1 LRQIHPIIQVEI
13 IVISAY
19 YIKKYMNTF
28 KDFHTVEDLKFD
40 VKKLQDSLK
49 NVLQMKDYDTANGIK
64 NFAAICLNQIPGKP
78 ESTKGNYARGVY
90 WTKPDH
96 TGEEKI
102 RDQNLDETQYT
113 EFVKDFQNTYF
124 KEVYDKLSSKFKL
137 GRVRIL
143 LKEPR
148 STLSW
153 HRDPEP
159 RLHIPIITN
168 PGCIMVIENVAKHL
182 PANGSVYITNNVKYH
197 NAFNGGEENRVHL
210 VACLPDYK
218 FN

>member
-1 LRQIHPIIQVEI
+1 MSLDNKNII
-13 IVISAY
+13 
-19 YIKKYMNTF
+19 
-28 KDFHTVEDLKFD
+28 DLDLKKDQKVLDFSDFQKQDIKFD
-40 VKKLQDSLK
+40 INKLQEAYNQIVQTRKFD
-49 NVLQMKDYDTANGIK
+49 DGGGIAH
-64 NFAAICLNQIPGKP
+64 FGAICLTQIPGDP
-78 ESTKGNYARGVY
+78 DSIKGSKARGSY
-90 WTKPDH
+90 WTKPDKSGKEV
-96 TGEEKI
+96 T
-102 RDQNLDETQYT
+102 RDVSIDEAAYS
-113 EFVKDFQNTYF
+113 EFIPDYENTYF
-124 KEVYDKLSSKFKL
+124 KEVFDALSLKYKL

-168 PGCIMVIENVAKHL
+168 PGCLMVIDNVAKHM
-182 PANGSVYITNNVKYH
+182 PADGSVWVTNNVKYH

-210 VACLPDYK
+210 VACVLDYK

>member
-1 LRQIHPIIQVEI
+1 
-13 IVISAY
+13 
-19 YIKKYMNTF
+19 MNITNTH
-28 KDFHTVEDLKFD
+28 KDFYKVENLNFD
-40 VKKLQDSLK
+40 ILKLQEGLK
-49 NVLQMKDYDTANGIK
+49 QILKIK
-64 NFAAICLNQIPGKP
+64 NYETVGGISHFGAICLNQIPGDP
-78 ESTKGNYARGVY
+78 DSIKGNKSRGVF
-90 WTKPDH
+90 WTKPDSS
-96 TGEEKI
+96 GKEKI
-102 RDQNLDETQYT
+102 RDVEIDESLYT

-124 KEVYDKLSSKFKL
+124 KEVYEKLSSRFKL

-168 PGCIMVIENVAKHL
+168 PGSIMVIDEVAKHL
-182 PANGSVYITNNVKYH
+182 PADGSVWITNNTKYH
-197 NAFNGGEENRVHL
+197 NAFNGGEENRIHL
-210 VACLPDYK
+210 VACVLDYK

>member
-1 LRQIHPIIQVEI
+1 MDL
-13 IVISAY
+13 
-19 YIKKYMNTF
+19 NF
-28 KDFHTVEDLKFD
+28 NDFEKQDIKFD
-40 VKKLQDSLK
+40 IDKLKEAYHEILKIKGFEGVAGVSNFGAISL
-49 NVLQMKDYDTANGIK
+49 T
-64 NFAAICLNQIPGKP
+64 QIPGDP
-78 ESTKGNYARGVY
+78 DSIKGHKARGIF
-90 WTKPDH
+90 WTKPNGSGKEVVRDEMIN
-96 TGEEKI
+96 EEAYSEFI
-102 RDQNLDETQYT
+102 DEYK
-113 EFVKDFQNTYF
+113 ETYF
-124 KEVYDKLSSKFKL
+124 KDVFDALSSKYKL

-168 PGCIMVIENVAKHL
+168 PGSIMVIDNVAKHL
-182 PANGSVYITNNVKYH
+182 PADGSVWITNNTKYH

-210 VACLPDYK
+210 VACVLNHK

>member
-1 LRQIHPIIQVEI
+1 VNIT
-13 IVISAY
+13 
-19 YIKKYMNTF
+19 NTH
-28 KDFHTVEDLKFD
+28 KDFYKVENLNFD
-40 VKKLQDSLK
+40 ILKLQEGLK
-49 NVLQMKDYDTANGIK
+49 QILKIK
-64 NFAAICLNQIPGKP
+64 NYETAGGISHFGAICLNQIPGDP
-78 ESTKGNYARGVY
+78 DSIKGNKSRGVF
-90 WTKPDH
+90 WTKPDSS
-96 TGEEKI
+96 GKEKI
-102 RDQNLDETQYT
+102 RDVEIDESLYT

-124 KEVYDKLSSKFKL
+124 KEVYEKLSSRFKL

-168 PGCIMVIENVAKHL
+168 PGSIMVIDEVAKHL
-182 PANGSVYITNNVKYH
+182 PADGSVWITNNTKYH
-197 NAFNGGEENRVHL
+197 NAFNGGEENRIHL
-210 VACLPDYK
+210 VACVLDYK

>member
-1 LRQIHPIIQVEI
+1 MKIDSEN
-13 IVISAY
+13 IVNLDSIRE
-19 YIKKYMNTF
+19 KKFLNFDDF
-28 KDFHTVEDLKFD
+28 KKQNLKFD
-40 VKKLQDSLK
+40 IVKLQDAYK
-49 NVLQMKDYDTANGIK
+49 QIIK
-64 NFAAICLNQIPGKP
+64 TKKFNTVDGVSHFGAICLTRVPGDPDSIKDN
-78 ESTKGNYARGVY
+78 KARGLY
-90 WTKPDH
+90 WTKPAKS
-96 TGEEKI
+96 GKEVS
-102 RDQNLDETQYT
+102 RDFAINENAYT
-113 EFVKDFQNTYF
+113 ELVPEFKNTYF
-124 KEVYDKLSSKFKL
+124 EKIIKVISSKYKL

-168 PGCIMVIENVAKHL
+168 PGCLMVIDNVAKHM
-182 PANGSVYITNNVKYH
+182 PADGSVWITNNTKYH

-210 VACLPDYK
+210 VACVLDYK